1 MNKSTKAAL
10 LVYATP
16 CLAIFGL
23 ELLMFFYV
31 KPMVLEKVPSAG
43 NLWQFHVLGIA
54 IIIGLWYPIR
64 KWIYKDLMK

>member
-16 CLAIFGL
+16 FLAIFGL

-43 NLWQFHVLGIA
+43 NLWQFHVLGSLIN
-54 IIIGLWYPIR
+54 
-64 KWIYKDLMK
+64 K